1 MRGYIILFLV
11 LVVVSC
17 SSCSN
22 EQQRTIA
29 MEPQVSEM
37 KSICELATM
46 DCYYHNVA
54 RYKEEDAAGFLFWK
68 KDKHFW
74 IEYAGI
80 VTIGIDASLVDIE
93 VADEQVTITMPP
105 AKVLG
110 CKVDENTLSEDSFI
124 IDKKSA
130 DIDARDQTEVFKAAQ
145 NNMEKSAAE
154 DSTLLSNAQRRAQ
167 KLLEDYV
174 NNIGEL
180 IGKQYKIKWIYL
192 ESDEIAKEKE
202 NEREN
207 EGENTEDNL
216 SVEAEE

>member
-1 MRGYIILFLV
+1 MRKYFILSFMLMV
-11 LVVVSC
+11 ILC
-17 SSCSN
+17 SSCGN
-22 EQQRTIA
+22 TQKQAIT

-54 RYKEEDAAGFLFWK
+54 RYKEEDAAGILFWK

-93 VADEQVTITMPP
+93 VSDEQVTITMPP

-130 DIDARDQTEVFKAAQ
+130 DIDAQDQTEAFQAAQ
-145 NNMEKSAAE
+145 NNMEKSASE
-154 DSTLLSNAQRRAQ
+154 DAALLSNAQRRAQ

-174 NNIGEL
+174 NNIGNV

-192 ESDEIAKEKE
+192 D
-202 NEREN
+202 
-207 EGENTEDNL
+207 EGENNG
-216 SVEAEE
+216 